1 MSQTSLSSFLIGA
14 ADECDAVSLI
24 HKTSVQQIIEV
35 RKSRETVRIDIS
47 SKNQKEIN
55 AKLWQLVENNTYHPE
70 DLINY
75 YEGLGAEIKSEK
87 GIVGLHNARQQ
98 NYGQFFTSLK
108 ASKLIVDILQIPEY
122 ATVLDSSCGTGRL
135 AWHLKNKRL
144 FTGIEFEE
152 KAYQIA
158 KKIYPDSIIIN
169 DNLINHNI
177 KDKFDYVLINPPFSL
192 QLKSLFGN
200 FKFISYGGGIL
211 SHIAALE
218 QAVRAVRYGGFV
230 AAILPSNIWSLE
242 SSRLFHKWLQ
252 ENTDEVARIS
262 LPKDTFTST
271 ECETNLF
278 IFRKYARHCRDEDKS
293 KLFVCRL
300 HSYSETE
307 KLLNEFSRTKFFTVV
322 SEYSSECRST
332 EPIILKSC
340 EQKCDNEIKISPSL
354 LPDNLESPKVSLK
367 AVKNKM
373 VIKPNNLLASIRLAN
388 VKANFEVEYDHSLR
402 DYVATLPANL
412 SLSKA
417 WTGELEFE
425 QLPFIDLL
433 RKYDIAYDIDPQLL
447 NWIKK
452 KKRYYARESASI
464 EQWIKPTEDSGWT
477 ETNAGNGIRAKFP
490 ELYEQKKREL
500 ENYYGKYPH
509 LRILYNYQKDDVI
522 RLSMKRSTIIA
533 LQQGLGKTKLGI
545 ALAILKSCRRNI
557 FVVPSHLIETW
568 TAEFRNFGIDFKLID
583 NEADLRRLRRFNL
596 ISYNK
601 LKSRVKGKR
610 VKIKVDRH
618 TGKDIDKTITFS
630 HALKRRFKVMV
641 VDEAHYCSNKTSEQ
655 TKAVARMKPK
665 HVYLMTGTPIGNTVK
680 NLYSLLDIGWHS
692 GSPFFPY
699 STRAF
704 REQFV
709 TVEWVTPEFE
719 DTLAKGRTAQQMA
732 DIKYIPKFIE
742 MMESKWIRRVKIEPN
757 VQECILI
764 PQPIIQEVV
773 CKPKM
778 EQLVHYKTHLEE
790 FATIFK
796 RYMHPEEDKSHK
808 VNHSIVLAQLQ
819 NLQFCATI
827 PQHPKV
833 NPSEDFRYK
842 GNVTVSQN
850 EILKLIDKHYKSNEK
865 IVVFTNRPDF
875 CNLMKKW
882 LKEKNIDSEIFTGRV
897 DIDSRNKRLGLF
909 RNGKLNVLLASIN
922 VTDTG
927 LNIPEANAAI
937 ICEPAWKFS
946 IIEQA
951 YCRILRPQTKG
962 YPVVYL
968 VRNEGTIDQYLWQHC
983 MSKKGAIEEGL
994 ERKEDVEKH
1003 EWVHWKDFII
1013 KMLTAE
1019 GLWK

>member
-1 MSQTSLSSFLIGA
+1 MSQLSLSTFLTEAVNDGNVIGA
-14 ADECDAVSLI
+14 KQELI
-24 HKTSVQQIIEV
+24 LQQEINVPKERESIRII
-35 RKSRETVRIDIS
+35 IS
-47 SKNQKEIN
+47 SKSLKEIN
-55 AKLWQLVENNTYHPE
+55 AELWQLVENNTYHSE

-87 GIVGLHNARQQ
+87 GIIGLHETRQQ
-98 NYGQFFTSLK
+98 NYGQFFTSLR
-108 ASKLIVDILQIPEY
+108 ASKFIVDFLQIPEN

-158 KKIYPDSIIIN
+158 KRIYPDSVIIN
-169 DNLINHNI
+169 DSLINHNV
-177 KDKFDYVLINPPFSL
+177 KDEFDYVLINPPFSL

-218 QAVRAVRYGGFV
+218 QAVRAVRYGGFI
-230 AAILPSNIWSLE
+230 AAILPSNIWNLE

-271 ECETNLF
+271 EWETTLF
-278 IFRKYARHCRDEDKS
+278 IFRKYSRHYRDEDELKT
-293 KLFVCRL
+293 FVCML

-307 KLLNEFSRTKFFTVV
+307 KLVNEFSRTKFFSAV
-322 SEYSSECRST
+322 SEYSSECSSA
-332 EPIILKSC
+332 EPIILKAC
-340 EQKCDNEIKISPSL
+340 EQKDSNEVKIRPSL
-354 LPDNLESPKVSLK
+354 LPDNLEAPKVALK
-367 AVKNKM
+367 VVKNKL

-452 KKRYYARESASI
+452 KKRYYARESSSI
-464 EQWIKPTEDSGWT
+464 EQWIKPTEDADW
-477 ETNAGNGIRAKFP
+477 EEANADKGIRQLSK
-490 ELYEQKKREL
+490 LYKQKRMEL
-500 ENYYGKYPH
+500 ENYYEKYPH
-509 LRILYNYQKDDVI
+509 LRILYNYQKDDVV
-522 RLSMKRSTIIA
+522 RLSMKRSAIIA

-545 ALAILKSCRRNI
+545 ALAILKSCKRNL

-568 TAEFRNFGIDFKLID
+568 TTEFRNFGIDFKLID
-583 NEADLRRLRRFNL
+583 SDADLRRLRKFNL

-601 LKSRVKGKR
+601 LKSRVRGKR
-610 VKIKVDRH
+610 IKIKVDRR
-618 TGKDIDKTITFS
+618 TGKDIDKTITFA
-630 HALKRRFKVMV
+630 HALKRRFKVMI
-641 VDEAHYCSNKTSEQ
+641 VDEAHYCSNKTAEQ
-655 TKAVARMKPK
+655 TKAVARMKPR

-732 DIKYIPKFIE
+732 DIKDIPKFIE
-742 MMESKWIRRVKIEPN
+742 LMESKWLRRVKIEPK
-757 VQECILI
+757 VQECISI

-773 CKPKM
+773 CKPEM
-778 EQLVHYKTHLEE
+778 EQLVHYKAHLEE

-796 RYMHPEEDKSHK
+796 RYMHPEEDESHK
-808 VNHSIVLAQLQ
+808 VNQSIVLAQLQ

-833 NPSEDFRYK
+833 NPSENFRYK
-842 GNVTVSQN
+842 GSVTVSQN
-850 EILKLIDKHYKSNEK
+850 EILKLIDKHHKSNEK

-875 CNLMKKW
+875 CELMKKW
-882 LKEKNIDSEIFTGRV
+882 LKEKNIESEIFTGRV

-962 YPVVYL
+962 SPVVYL

-1003 EWVHWKDFII
+1003 EWVHWRDFII
-1013 KMLTAE
+1013 RMLTAE